1 MAKLEVVPK
10 QPDLWTQLRA
20 AAEDAAREEPRLASQ
35 LNAVVLA
42 HEDFAG
48 ALSFQIARKLGDAEL
63 GLSLIH
69 I

>member
-35 LNAVVLA
+35 LNARSSWRTRISP
-42 HEDFAG
+42 G
-48 ALSFQIARKLGDAEL
+48 R
-63 GLSLIH
+63 
-69 I
+69 